1 LPDDVLSEKR
11 GNELMVSLLLI
22 EDDLKY
28 ARMVEKVLSPHDF
41 EIHHAPT
48 GLKGLQL
55 SREVNPDIILVDINL
70 PDLDGKVVALQL
82 RKTASLK
89 YVPVVAFTAEDSD
102 RARRLAHGF
111 GCDGFISKSIDT
123 RAFPDQVK
131 QIISKFNK
139 GHDHDSSTDSLCG
152 R

>member
-1 LPDDVLSEKR
+1 
-11 GNELMVSLLLI
+11 MFTLLLI
-22 EDDLKY
+22 EDDLRY
-28 ARMVEKVLSPHDF
+28 AKMVEKILHPHDF
-41 EIHHAPT
+41 VIHHAPT

-55 SREVNPDIILVDINL
+55 AREVHPDIILVDINL

-82 RKTASLK
+82 RNSTALK

-123 RAFPDQVK
+123 RTFPQ
-131 QIISKFNK
+131 QITEFIENFSK
-139 GHDHDSSTDSLCG
+139 GHPNGH
-152 R
+152 